1 MRKLVIAAS
10 LLALFSNASL
20 ALAAEQADYEAQCRK
35 WAQEDEVPA
44 DQLQEYLA
52 RCIED
57 AKASAAED
65 AKAAQ
70 TPAE

>member
-1 MRKLVIAAS
+1 MRTLVIAAS
-10 LLALFSNASL
+10 LLALFSTAPV
-20 ALAAEQADYEAQCRK
+20 ALAEEADLEAQCRK
-35 WAQEDEVPA
+35 WAQEDEVAA
-44 DQLQEYLA
+44 DQLQDYLA

-65 AKAAQ
+65 AKQAQ